1 MGGGTKD
8 FRERAVMIIR
18 GRNVSRFFSGWALDI
33 RNKPYTY
40 LYWFPLLINISFAMM
55 WSIEMLR
62 IPLQPLEAGDVLHSM
77 RSLAWNSVPRNSL
90 ATWLARGS
98 HQVSVL
104 VTRS

>member
-1 MGGGTKD
+1 
-8 FRERAVMIIR
+8 
-18 GRNVSRFFSGWALDI
+18 
-33 RNKPYTY
+33 
-40 LYWFPLLINISFAMM
+40 
-55 WSIEMLR
+55 MLR
-62 IPLQPLEAGDVLHSM
+62 IPLQPLEAGDVLHSV